1 MGDMLIDYYN
11 VWDEY
16 KLKGFGLTANALKAD
31 VRNTAK
37 EHL

>member
-16 KLKGFGLTANALKAD
+16 KLKGLGLRLMPL
-31 VRNTAK
+31 R
-37 EHL
+37 LM